1 MNILE
6 FFLSPNCTITI
17 SPIDSIQS
25 SVRLNWT
32 LNDFYSSG
40 GTTKFVD
47 RIAASLGIKVANV
60 KVVSV
65 YQGSVFVDFHVV
77 EDANGTVASLGGL
90 DNV

>member
-1 MNILE
+1 
-6 FFLSPNCTITI
+6 
-17 SPIDSIQS
+17 
-25 SVRLNWT
+25 VRLNWT